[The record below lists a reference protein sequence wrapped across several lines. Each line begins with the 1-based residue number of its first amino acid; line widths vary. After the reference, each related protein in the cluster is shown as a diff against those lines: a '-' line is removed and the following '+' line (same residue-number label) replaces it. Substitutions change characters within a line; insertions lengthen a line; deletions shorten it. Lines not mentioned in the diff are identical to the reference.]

1 MVNRWRWV
9 ATGALLVAACGG
21 GADSEELAE
30 VVEAGERTVIIRM
43 TDDLKFVPENPTIS
57 VGDTV
62 IWINEGSMLHTST
75 DKPGRAGVDEHNILP
90 EGAEAWDSG
99 MLEPDQSYR
108 RALTVAGEYTYLC
121 FLHEAGGMVG
131 RLTVR

>member
-1 MVNRWRWV
+1 MVNRWWW
-9 ATGALLVAACGG
+9 AAIGALLGAACGG
-21 GADSEELAE
+21 ETDSAE
-30 VVEAGERTVIIRM
+30 PTQAVEAGEHTVIIRM

-62 IWINEGSMLHTST
+62 IWINQGSMLHTST
-75 DKPGRAGVDEHNILP
+75 DKPGTAGVDEHNILP
-90 EGAEAWDSG
+90 HRAGPWDSG
-99 MLEPDQSYR
+99 LLEPGQRYR
-108 RALTVAGEYTYLC
+108 RAFTVAGDYTYLC